1 MMFKL
6 FSVMNARLWWRSLQ
20 GLEIAAILFY
30 GLFVLLI
37 AGQFTGVVVL
47 LLFTDD
53 IETAQMF
60 YPWITEDIQYFV
72 HLLFVNILWANQ
84 VFFTKINRLKISE
97 NRKLLTFGM
106 PARKLSVYLN
116 IAGFLHPIN
125 ALFHFFWIL
134 YAGFLSETYIQFAAG
149 VLLVVTNY
157 ALIYSLKWRFRIFTA
172 EKFRQVGAV
181 VSTFVLFFI
190 LVALY
195 LDVTPFISSM
205 AEAADLLTGWLIY
218 TPGYLFY
225 YVFGVMDGTAEEV
238 VTISIL
244 GIVIVT
250 SVVDIIRNTKMALLT
265 PVQNTSHKVQTGQLA
280 LFIKWLGHEGGKYFY
295 AVWNHKYS
303 KIQLM
308 ITYVFVVPYIIFLG
322 DTSYIIGVFLTLL
335 PIIFLLVM
343 LTNMFGFENRELLLS
358 LQFPIRTKEIVRQ
371 RIQTAILVCLGGS
384 SLVFILVPVF
394 ITGFAEMT
402 QVYLGILCVVLVFL
416 HYILKSSIINYKKVE
431 EVSVMS
437 VSNPVLPASITFIAV
452 FIVMILGIGT
462 FIFFESIIYYHIALL
477 AVVNLLLFIS
487 FKRKLSQIEEPFIQ
501 KVIPKLWNE
510 L

>member
-1 MMFKL
+1 
-6 FSVMNARLWWRSLQ
+6 
-20 GLEIAAILFY
+20 
-30 GLFVLLI
+30 
-37 AGQFTGVVVL
+37 
-47 LLFTDD
+47 
-53 IETAQMF
+53 
-60 YPWITEDIQYFV
+60 V
-72 HLLFVNILWANQ
+72 HLLLVNILWFNQ
-84 VFFTKINRLKISE
+84 IFFTKIYRLNISE

-106 PARKLSVYLN
+106 TVRKLSVYLN

-134 YAGFLSETYIQFAAG
+134 YAWFLSETYMQFATG
-149 VLLVVTNY
+149 VFLVFANY

-172 EKFRQVGAV
+172 EKFKQVGAV
-181 VSTFVLFFI
+181 ISTFILFFI
-190 LVALY
+190 LIALY
-195 LDVTPFISSM
+195 LDVTPYFGSM
-205 AEAADLLTGWLIY
+205 KEAAALFTGWLIY

-225 YVFGVMDGTAEEV
+225 YVFGEMNSVTVALITIASLAIVLFTA
-238 VTISIL
+238 
-244 GIVIVT
+244 IVDMIK
-250 SVVDIIRNTKMALLT
+250 NTKMALLT
-265 PVQNTSHKVQTGQLA
+265 PVQNTNHTVQTGQLA

-295 AVWNHKYS
+295 SVWNHKYS

-358 LQFPIRTKEIVRQ
+358 LQFPVHTKTIVRQ
-371 RIQTAILVCLGGS
+371 RVQTAILVCLGGS
-384 SLVFILVPVF
+384 SIVFILVPVF
-394 ITGFAEMT
+394 ITGFAKMI
-402 QVYLGILCVVLVFL
+402 QVHLGILCIVLVFL
-416 HYILKSSIINYKKVE
+416 HYILKSSINNYKKIE

-462 FIFFESIIYYHIALL
+462 FIFFESILYYHIAFLS
-477 AVVNLLLFIS
+477 AVNIILFIS
-487 FKRKLSQIEEPFIQ
+487 FKRKLSRIQQPFIQ

>member
-1 MMFKL
+1 
-6 FSVMNARLWWRSLQ
+6 MNARLWWRSLQ

-53 IETAQMF
+53 IETAQAF

-72 HLLFVNILWANQ
+72 HLLFVNVLWVNQ
-84 VFFTKINRLKISE
+84 IFFTKINRLKISE

-106 PARKLSVYLN
+106 TVRKLSVYLN

-134 YAGFLSETYIQFAAG
+134 YAGFLSETQIQFVTG
-149 VLLVVTNY
+149 ILLVIANY
-157 ALIYSLKWRFRIFTA
+157 GLIYSLKWRFRIFTA
-172 EKFRQVGAV
+172 EKFKQIGMIMI
-181 VSTFVLFFI
+181 TFILFFI
-190 LVALY
+190 LLALY
-195 LDVTPFISSM
+195 MDFTPFLGSM
-205 AEAADLLTGWLIY
+205 KEAAALFTVWLTY

-225 YVFGVMDGTAEEV
+225 YVFGLMDSLAVEV
-238 VTISIL
+238 VTAAVLFVVLVGS
-244 GIVIVT
+244 VI
-250 SVVDIIRNTKMALLT
+250 DITKNTKMALLT
-265 PVQNTSHKVQTGQLA
+265 PVQTTSHTVQTGQLA
-280 LFIKWLGHEGGKYFY
+280 LFIRWLGHEGGKYFF

-303 KIQLM
+303 KIQLL

-358 LQFPIRTKEIVRQ
+358 LQFPITTEQIVRE
-371 RIQTAILVCLGGS
+371 RIQTALLVCLGGS
-384 SLVFILVPVF
+384 SIVLILVPVF
-394 ITGFAEMT
+394 ITGLVEML
-402 QVYLGILCVVLVFL
+402 QVYLGILCIVLVFL
-416 HYILKSSIINYKKVE
+416 HYILKSSISNYKKVE

-437 VSNPVLPASITFIAV
+437 VSNPVLPASITFISV

-462 FIFFESIIYYHIALL
+462 FIFFDRIIYYHIVLL
-477 AVVNLLLFIS
+477 AIANVFLFIR
-487 FKRKLSQIEEPFIQ
+487 FKRKLSRIEQPFIQ
-501 KVIPKLWNE
+501 KMIPKLWNE

>member
-1 MMFKL
+1 
-6 FSVMNARLWWRSLQ
+6 MNARLWWRSLQ
-20 GLEIAAILFY
+20 GLEMAAILFY
-30 GLFVLLI
+30 GLFILLI
-37 AGQFTGVVVL
+37 AGQFTGVVLL

-53 IETAQMF
+53 IETAQSF

-72 HLLFVNILWANQ
+72 HLLFVNVLWFNQ
-84 VFFTKINRLKISE
+84 IFFTKINRLKISE

-106 PARKLSVYLN
+106 TARKLSVYLN

-125 ALFHFFWIL
+125 ALFHIFWIF
-134 YAGFLSETYIQFAAG
+134 YAWFLSETYMQFATG
-149 VLLVVTNY
+149 ILLVVANY

-172 EKFRQVGAV
+172 EKFKQVGAV

-190 LVALY
+190 LIALY
-195 LDVTPFISSM
+195 LDVSTYFGSM
-205 AEAADLLTGWLIY
+205 EEAAALFTGWLIY

-225 YVFGVMDGTAEEV
+225 YIFGEMNSVAAAV
-238 VTISIL
+238 VTALVL
-244 GIVIVT
+244 GIVLFVA
-250 SVVDIIRNTKMALLT
+250 VVDMIRNTKMALLT
-265 PVQNTSHKVQTGQLA
+265 PAQNTNHSIQTGQLA

-295 AVWNHKYS
+295 SVWNHKYS

-335 PIIFLLVM
+335 PVIFLLVM

-358 LQFPIRTKEIVRQ
+358 LQFPVKTETIVKQ

-384 SLVFILVPVF
+384 SIVFILVPVF
-394 ITGFAEMT
+394 IDGFAEMV
-402 QVYLGILCVVLVFL
+402 QVHLGILCIVLVFL
-416 HYILKSSIINYKKVE
+416 HYILRSSIQNYKKIE

-437 VSNPVLPASITFIAV
+437 VSNPVLPASITITAV

-462 FIFFESIIYYHIALL
+462 FIFFESVLYYHITVLI
-477 AVVNLLLFIS
+477 VVNIVLFIS
-487 FKRKLSQIEEPFIQ
+487 FKRKLGRIQ
-501 KVIPKLWNE
+501 QPLIQNVIPKLWNE

>member
-1 MMFKL
+1 MFKL

-30 GLFVLLI
+30 GLFILLV
-37 AGQFTGVVVL
+37 AGQFTGVLVL

-53 IETAQMF
+53 IETAQSF
-60 YPWITEDIQYFV
+60 YPWITQDVQYFV
-72 HLLFVNILWANQ
+72 HLLFVNILWFNQ
-84 VFFTKINRLKISE
+84 IFFTKINRLKISE

-106 PARKLSVYLN
+106 TVRKLSVYLN

-134 YAGFLSETYIQFAAG
+134 YAWFLSETYLQFATGA
-149 VLLVVTNY
+149 LLVIANY

-172 EKFRQVGAV
+172 EKFKQVGAV
-181 VSTFVLFFI
+181 ISTFVLFFI
-190 LVALY
+190 LIVLY
-195 LDVTPFISSM
+195 LDVTPWFGSIE
-205 AEAADLLTGWLIY
+205 EAADLFTGLLIY

-225 YVFGVMDGTAEEV
+225 YVFGVMTSSGVAA
-238 VTISIL
+238 VTIAAL
-244 GIVIVT
+244 GIVFVT
-250 SVVDIIRNTKMALLT
+250 AIIDMIKNTKMALLT
-265 PVQNTSHKVQTGQLA
+265 PSQNTNQTVQTGQLA

-358 LQFPIRTKEIVRQ
+358 LQFPVRIETIVRQ
-371 RIQTAILVCLGGS
+371 RVQTAILVCLGGS
-384 SLVFILVPVF
+384 SIVFILVPVF
-394 ITGFAEMT
+394 ITGFAEMI
-402 QVYLGILCVVLVFL
+402 QVHLGILCIVLVFL
-416 HYILKSSIINYKKVE
+416 HYILKSSIQNYKKIE

-462 FIFFESIIYYHIALL
+462 FIFFDGILYYHIVLL
-477 AVVNLLLFIS
+477 AGVNIVLFIS
-487 FKRKLSQIEEPFIQ
+487 FKRKLGRIQQPFIQ